1 MSVLCCNES
10 GDHQSSRRFQP
21 LRRLCRRRSRPHC
34 FRLPEG
40 RPLPRLRPHRP
51 EYCKR
56 KALAGSRQLR
66 VRWCLAGDRPAGGS
80 DARRRADPLHAAHSP
95 RLRHLR
101 LGPPRRKPFPAG
113 SLRRKPHPPCLLTE
127 SEKSGRSFKKRP
139 DLSFGF
145 NEKRRVTAPRSW
157 KRPDSPSKPSY
168 PPAQSGKPHRLHPA
182 WDWVLPSPQSSR
194 SGRRAAPT
202 YSYKRWGC

>member
-34 FRLPEG
+34 FRLPGG
-40 RPLPRLRPHRP
+40 RLLPRLRPHRP
-51 EYCKR
+51 LSIANENLWLGI
-56 KALAGSRQLR
+56 A
-66 VRWCLAGDRPAGGS
+66 PAGGS

-101 LGPPRRKPFPAG
+101 LGPPRRKPSPAG
-113 SLRRKPHPPCLLTE
+113 SLRRKPHPPCPLTE
-127 SEKSGRSFKKRP
+127 SKKSGRSFKKRP

-145 NEKRRVTAPRSW
+145 NEKRSFTAPRSW
-157 KRPDSPSKPSY
+157 KRPGSPSKPSY

>member
-1 MSVLCCNES
+1 ML
-10 GDHQSSRRFQP
+10 QRI
-21 LRRLCRRRSRPHC
+21 
-34 FRLPEG
+34 G
-40 RPLPRLRPHRP
+40 RPSKLSPLPAPTPAVPQTLPPSLFPLTGRTTASPLTSP

-56 KALAGSRQLR
+56 KSLAGSRQLR
-66 VRWCLAGDRPAGGS
+66 VRWRLAGDRPAG
-80 DARRRADPLHAAHSP
+80 
-95 RLRHLR
+95 
-101 LGPPRRKPFPAG
+101 G
-113 SLRRKPHPPCLLTE
+113 SLRRKPHPPCPLTE
-127 SEKSGRSFKKRP
+127 SKKSGRSFKKRP

-157 KRPDSPSKPSY
+157 KRPGSPSKPSY

>member
-1 MSVLCCNES
+1 MNFKGCHSCPLCREPAAVSVLCCNES
-10 GDHQSSRRFQP
+10 GNHQSSRRFQP

-56 KALAGSRQLR
+56 KSLAGSRQLR
-66 VRWCLAGDRPAGGS
+66 VRWRLAGDCPA
-80 DARRRADPLHAAHSP
+80 
-95 RLRHLR
+95 
-101 LGPPRRKPFPAG
+101 AG
-113 SLRRKPHPPCLLTE
+113 SLRRKPHPPCPLTE
-127 SEKSGRSFKKRP
+127 NKKSGRSFKKRP

-157 KRPDSPSKPSY
+157 KRPGSPSKPSY

>member
-1 MSVLCCNES
+1 MNFKGRHSCPLCREPAAVSVLCCNES
-10 GDHQSSRRFQP
+10 GGHQSSRRFQP

-56 KALAGSRQLR
+56 KSLTGSRQLR
-66 VRWCLAGDRPAGGS
+66 VRWRLAGDRPAG
-80 DARRRADPLHAAHSP
+80 R
-95 RLRHLR
+95 
-101 LGPPRRKPFPAG
+101 

-127 SEKSGRSFKKRP
+127 SKKSGRSFKKRP

-145 NEKRRVTAPRSW
+145 NKKRRVTAPRSW
-157 KRPDSPSKPSY
+157 KRPGSPSKPSY

>member
-1 MSVLCCNES
+1 MNFKGRHGCPPCREPTAVSVLCCNES

-56 KALAGSRQLR
+56 KSLAGSRQLR
-66 VRWCLAGDRPAGGS
+66 VRWRLAGNRPA
-80 DARRRADPLHAAHSP
+80 
-95 RLRHLR
+95 
-101 LGPPRRKPFPAG
+101 AG
-113 SLRRKPHPPCLLTE
+113 SLRRKPHPPCPLTE
-127 SEKSGRSFKKRP
+127 SKKSGRSFKKRP

-157 KRPDSPSKPSY
+157 KRPGSPSKPSY

-182 WDWVLPSPQSSR
+182 WDWVLPFPQSSR